1 MRQNREFVAPETVK
15 RMRDRTNW
23 GNITDANYDTK
34 SDMLFFERTKTD
46 VAPYPTTQPTT
57 APSEK

>member
-1 MRQNREFVAPETVK
+1 
-15 RMRDRTNW
+15 MRDRTNW